1 MKPTRAVRTAP
12 RAPFACGD
20 PRRDTGHDP
29 LAKPA
34 QQPRYPLHRHRPQR
48 RGKVGFT
55 SAALRAHAAILPRRL
70 GGRCAVEG
78 TPARLPPIP
87 VPVSLQPPPHA
98 LLPPGC
104 PRPARHP
111 DHLCAG
117 DRRSDHASLIRG
129 VASSRSL
136 VSGLREHRPLTH
148 AAGRGTMPMTVLGGA
163 LPVPCTRNPGYAS
176 LNARLRPVPVRT
188 ERRVMTPM
196 VRVLVR
202 RSPVNPVR
210 SEEAA
215 VSGQLR
221 VPRGGLAGAT
231 TLATGGRVGT
241 MRAHGHSHPCVTPPH
256 PTPPTPHPASSGRV
270 PTGHACEC
278 RS

>member
-1 MKPTRAVRTAP
+1 VESRFQPPLRARYSLRLSCGCLRGGY
-12 RAPFACGD
+12 RA
-20 PRRDTGHDP
+20 
-29 LAKPA
+29 L
-34 QQPRYPLHRHRPQR
+34 
-48 RGKVGFT
+48 
-55 SAALRAHAAILPRRL
+55 ALRAQRLCWPFGSSVRRL
-70 GGRCAVEG
+70 
-78 TPARLPPIP
+78 
-87 VPVSLQPPPHA
+87 SKY
-98 LLPPGC
+98 
-104 PRPARHP
+104 
-111 DHLCAG
+111 
-117 DRRSDHASLIRG
+117 RRTDEPNGQHSSDHASLIVG

-136 VSGLREHRPLTH
+136 VSGLREHPPLTH

-241 MRAHGHSHPCVTPPH
+241 MRAHGHSHPCVTPP
-256 PTPPTPHPASSGRV
+256 TPHPASSGRA

-278 RS
+278 RR